1 MFAQTLCCL
10 VCDLEALCKN
20 ELVYIVTV
28 LSKCSGTKEGEERE
42 EQRRVFR
49 VFIGFC
55 ICIGCVCVCNS
66 VLIH

>member
-28 LSKCSGTKEGEERE
+28 LSKCSGTKEGEERGRKDE
-42 EQRRVFR
+42 FLGCLSDFVF
-49 VFIGFC
+49 VYT
-55 ICIGCVCVCNS
+55 GCVCVR
-66 VLIH
+66 V